1 MAEFGRTNPLDAEI
15 RAAIGGGAAE
25 ALYIGPAVDKSPA
38 TVTMEIAVSQRYPL
52 VTLVSMIAPSPD
64 WFVGVAGLP
73 LFENEQW
80 VGERRVALD
89 PWDAGTDNGV
99 TFFSPDAVT
108 TPFAPISRIATAPLS
123 PAGVVTP
130 LGAFVFTR
138 IN

>member
-1 MAEFGRTNPLDAEI
+1 MAEFGRTNPLDTEI

-25 ALYIGPAVDKSPA
+25 ALYIGPAIDKSPA
-38 TVTMEIAVSQRYPL
+38 TAMMDITVSQRYPL

-80 VGERRVALD
+80 IGERRVELD

-99 TFFSPDAVT
+99 TYFSPDAVT
-108 TPFAPISRIATAPLS
+108 TPFAPISRIVTAPLS
-123 PAGVVTP
+123 PSGVVTS